1 MAATGCAPSYYP
13 TPGMPKWA
21 PREEGSP
28 PEEVGVSEEEEEG
41 APRTLEGEGDPC
53 GPHASA
59 LRRD

>member
-1 MAATGCAPSYYP
+1 
-13 TPGMPKWA
+13 MPKWA